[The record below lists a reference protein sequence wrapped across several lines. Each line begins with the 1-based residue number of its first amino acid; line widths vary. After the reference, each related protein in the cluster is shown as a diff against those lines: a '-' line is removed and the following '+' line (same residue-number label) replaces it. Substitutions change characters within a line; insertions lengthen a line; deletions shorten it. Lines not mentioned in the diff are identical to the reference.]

1 MYSPKEIAQNY
12 SGIARS
18 KASLT
23 VLQTLPLGILAGLF
37 IAFAGVASAAASAT
51 VSNPSIAKL
60 ISAVVFPAGLA
71 MVVIAGSELFTGNC
85 LLIIGVLQKD
95 ITFWQMIRNLV
106 LVYIGNA
113 IGSVLT
119 ALIAFYGKAFS
130 AFSGQFAV
138 SVLRT
143 AAAKSSMGFFQA
155 LVLGIGC
162 NILVCIAVWMSF
174 GAKSVG
180 GKIAAVF
187 FPIMAFVVSGFEHSV
202 ANMYYLSAGLL
213 AKTDAA
219 YLAAATEAGVDAS
232 CITPGNV
239 LLHNLLPVTLG
250 NIVGGML
257 LVGLFY
263 WLIYLKKSEKKTTT
277 R

>member
-1 MYSPKEIAQNY
+1 MDSPKEIALHY
-12 SGIARS
+12 SGVAKS

-23 VLQTLPLGILAGLF
+23 VLQTLLLGILAGMF
-37 IAFAGVASAAASAT
+37 IAFAGVASAAASST

-60 ISAVVFPAGLA
+60 ISAAVFPAGLA
-71 MVVIAGSELFTGNC
+71 MVVVAGSELFTGNC

-95 ITFWQMIRNLV
+95 ITFLQMLRNLI

-113 IGSVLT
+113 IGSILT

-138 SVLRT
+138 SVLKT
-143 AAAKSSMGFFQA
+143 AAAKSSMGFSQA

-174 GAKSVG
+174 GAKTVG

-202 ANMYYLSAGLL
+202 ANMYYLTAGLL

-219 YLAAATEAGVDAS
+219 YLAAAAEAGVDIS
-232 CITPGNV
+232 SVTLGNA
-239 LLHNLLPVTLG
+239 LIHNLLPVTIG
-250 NIVGGML
+250 NLIGGML
-257 LVGLFY
+257 FVGVFY
-263 WLIYLKKSEKKTTT
+263 WLIYLRKNQK
-277 R
+277 